1 MPVGTVQQELL
12 IDHVWTD
19 AKVLSIGRQTK

>member
-12 IDHVWTD
+12 IDLIWTD